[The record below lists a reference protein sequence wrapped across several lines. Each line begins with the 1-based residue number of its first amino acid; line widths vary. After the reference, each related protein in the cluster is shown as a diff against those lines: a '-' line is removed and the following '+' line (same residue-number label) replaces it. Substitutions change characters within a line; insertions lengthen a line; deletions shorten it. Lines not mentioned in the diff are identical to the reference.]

1 MIDRFLWVRSFPLW
15 LAHSPES
22 RQMAVRLPERLL
34 VSLAGVT
41 VCSFGAAKVS
51 TFARRS
57 LPSIVIRIFGW
68 LILPQNKT
76 GTK

>member
-1 MIDRFLWVRSFPLW
+1 MIDRFLWVRSFPLGG
-15 LAHSPES
+15 LRTLRA